1 MNMKTLKYI
10 LASLLLMGTAVLPL
24 LAQDNGG
31 VVRRRTP
38 GGRNAEKDETGM
50 TERMKSFYEEREPS
64 DANIEWMRV
73 IYRSIDLT
81 DATNMALYYPEL
93 PNEDGQNL
101 FFIIMR
107 LLADGKIPAYEYLDG
122 RELFTEQYRIN
133 VSEMLDRFH
142 VLYTEAKGSTERN
155 PRYAIEES
163 DIPAN
168 EVLSYYIIERM
179 EFDRLAG
186 KMRKSVSAICPV
198 LHRTD
203 EFGGDAIRYPMF
215 WVEMNDL
222 RPYIS
227 QQYVFTDNDNNLA
240 RYSIEDFFVM
250 GMYKGSIYKTK
261 NLRNLSMVQMFPD
274 PEDLKRA
281 QDSIENRL
289 QSFDRNLWIPS
300 REELQA
306 RAGTGEGDDADSEEE
321 EEITIRDRDEDAD
334 DEAATVKEDKEEPKK
349 EAKNKRSKRSKPKGS
364 NVKKA
369 KVSNSGSAVRS
380 VRRRKP

>member
-1 MNMKTLKYI
+1 MKTLKYI
-10 LASLLLMGTAVLPL
+10 VTSLLLVSAAILPL
-24 LAQDNGG
+24 MAQDNGG

-38 GGRNAEKDETGM
+38 GGRDADKDATGM
-50 TERMKSFYEEREPS
+50 TQRMKSFYEEDEPS

-81 DATNMALYYPEL
+81 DVTNMALYYPEL

-122 RELFTEQYRIN
+122 RELFTDQYRIK
-133 VSEMLDRFH
+133 VSDMLDRFH

-155 PRYAIEES
+155 PRYTIEES
-163 DIPAN
+163 DIPSN
-168 EVLSYYIIERM
+168 EVLSYYIIEKM
-179 EFDRLAG
+179 EFDRLEG
-186 KMRKSVSAICPV
+186 KMKKNVLAICPV

-215 WVEMNDL
+215 WVKMSDI
-222 RPYIS
+222 RPYIA

-240 RYSIEDFFVM
+240 RYNLEDFFIM

-274 PEDLKRA
+274 PEDLKHA

-289 QSFDRNLWIPS
+289 ESFDRNLWIPS

-306 RAGTGEGDDADSEEE
+306 RAEAREAAADSIAAAEAGND
-321 EEITIRDRDEDAD
+321 EEIVIRDRDEDKG
-334 DEAATVKEDKEEPKK
+334 KEKK
-349 EAKNKRSKRSKPKGS
+349 ETKNKRSSRNKPKKS
-364 NVKKA
+364 NVKQA
-369 KVSNSGSAVRS
+369 KISNSGSAVRS
-380 VRRRKP
+380 VRRRK

>member
-1 MNMKTLKYI
+1 
-10 LASLLLMGTAVLPL
+10 
-24 LAQDNGG
+24 
-31 VVRRRTP
+31 
-38 GGRNAEKDETGM
+38 
-50 TERMKSFYEEREPS
+50 
-64 DANIEWMRV
+64 
-73 IYRSIDLT
+73 
-81 DATNMALYYPEL
+81 
-93 PNEDGQNL
+93 
-101 FFIIMR
+101 
-107 LLADGKIPAYEYLDG
+107 
-122 RELFTEQYRIN
+122 
-133 VSEMLDRFH
+133 
-142 VLYTEAKGSTERN
+142 
-155 PRYAIEES
+155 
-163 DIPAN
+163 
-168 EVLSYYIIERM
+168 
-179 EFDRLAG
+179 
-186 KMRKSVSAICPV
+186 
-198 LHRTD
+198 
-203 EFGGDAIRYPMF
+203 
-215 WVEMNDL
+215 
-222 RPYIS
+222 
-227 QQYVFTDNDNNLA
+227 
-240 RYSIEDFFVM
+240 M

-306 RAGTGEGDDADSEEE
+306 RAGTSEDDDADSEEE

>member
-1 MNMKTLKYI
+1 MKTLKYI
-10 LASLLLMGTAVLPL
+10 LASVLLMGIAMPCA
-24 LAQDNGG
+24 LAQDESG

-38 GGRNAEKDETGM
+38 GGRNTEKDETGM
-50 TERMKSFYEEREPS
+50 TERMKAFYEEQEQS
-64 DANIEWMRV
+64 DANVEWMRV

-155 PRYAIEES
+155 PRFTIEES
-163 DIPAN
+163 DVPAN

-179 EFDRLAG
+179 EFDRLEG
-186 KMRKSVSAICPV
+186 KMKKKVTAICPV

-203 EFGGDAIRYPMF
+203 DFGGDAVRYPMF
-215 WVEMNDL
+215 WVEMDDI

-240 RYSIEDFFVM
+240 RYNLEDFFVM

-289 QSFDRNLWIPS
+289 ESFDRNLWIPS

-306 RAGTGEGDDADSEEE
+306 IAEAREAAADSTALASASDEEDG
-321 EEITIRDRDEDAD
+321 IVIRDRDEDNQ
-334 DEAATVKEDKEEPKK
+334 EKEP
-349 EAKNKRSKRSKPKGS
+349 KNKRSKRTKKPKTS

-380 VRRRKP
+380 VRRRKG

>member
-1 MNMKTLKYI
+1 MKTLKYI
-10 LASLLLMGTAVLPL
+10 LASVLLMGIAMPCA
-24 LAQDNGG
+24 LAQDESG

-38 GGRNAEKDETGM
+38 GGRNTEKDETGM
-50 TERMKSFYEEREPS
+50 TERMKAFYEEQEQS
-64 DANIEWMRV
+64 DANVEWMRV

-155 PRYAIEES
+155 PRFTIEES
-163 DIPAN
+163 DVPAN

-179 EFDRLAG
+179 EFDRLEG
-186 KMRKSVSAICPV
+186 KMKKKVTAICPV

-203 EFGGDAIRYPMF
+203 DFGGDAVRYPMF
-215 WVEMNDL
+215 WVKMDDI

-240 RYSIEDFFVM
+240 RYNLEDFFVM

-289 QSFDRNLWIPS
+289 ESFDRNLWIPS

-306 RAGTGEGDDADSEEE
+306 IAEAREAAADSTALASAGDEEDG
-321 EEITIRDRDEDAD
+321 IVIRDRDEDNQ
-334 DEAATVKEDKEEPKK
+334 EKEP
-349 EAKNKRSKRSKPKGS
+349 KNKRSKRTKKPKTS

-380 VRRRKP
+380 VRRRKG

>member
-1 MNMKTLKYI
+1 MKTLKYI
-10 LASLLLMGTAVLPL
+10 LASVLLMGIATPCA
-24 LAQDNGG
+24 LAQDESG

-38 GGRNAEKDETGM
+38 GGRNTEKDETGM
-50 TERMKSFYEEREPS
+50 TERMKAFYEEQEQS
-64 DANIEWMRV
+64 DANVEWMRV

-155 PRYAIEES
+155 PRFTIEES
-163 DIPAN
+163 DVPAN

-179 EFDRLAG
+179 EFDRLEG
-186 KMRKSVSAICPV
+186 KMKKKVTAICPV

-203 EFGGDAIRYPMF
+203 DFGGDAVRYPMF
-215 WVEMNDL
+215 WVEMDDI

-240 RYSIEDFFVM
+240 RYNLEDFFVM

-289 QSFDRNLWIPS
+289 ESFDHNLWIPS

-306 RAGTGEGDDADSEEE
+306 IAEAREAAADSTALTSASDEEDG
-321 EEITIRDRDEDAD
+321 IIIRDRDENNQ
-334 DEAATVKEDKEEPKK
+334 EKEP
-349 EAKNKRSKRSKPKGS
+349 KNKRSKRTKKPKTS

-380 VRRRKP
+380 VRRRKG

>member
-10 LASLLLMGTAVLPL
+10 VTSLLLVSAAILPL
-24 LAQDNGG
+24 MAQDNGG

-38 GGRNAEKDETGM
+38 GGRDADKDATGM
-50 TERMKSFYEEREPS
+50 TQRMKSFYEEDEPS

-81 DATNMALYYPEL
+81 DVTNMALYYPEL

-122 RELFTEQYRIN
+122 RELFTDQYRIK
-133 VSEMLDRFH
+133 VSDMLDRFH

-155 PRYAIEES
+155 PRYTIEES
-163 DIPAN
+163 DIPSN
-168 EVLSYYIIERM
+168 EVLSYYIIEKM
-179 EFDRLAG
+179 EFDRLEG
-186 KMRKSVSAICPV
+186 KMKKNVLAICPV

-203 EFGGDAIRYPMF
+203 EFGGDAIRYPMS
-215 WVEMNDL
+215 WVKMSDI
-222 RPYIS
+222 RPYIA

-240 RYSIEDFFVM
+240 RYNLEDFFIM

-274 PEDLKRA
+274 PEDLKHA

-289 QSFDRNLWIPS
+289 ESFDRNLWIPS

-306 RAGTGEGDDADSEEE
+306 RAEAREAAADSIAAAEAGNDEESV
-321 EEITIRDRDEDAD
+321 IRDRDEDKG
-334 DEAATVKEDKEEPKK
+334 KEKK
-349 EAKNKRSKRSKPKGS
+349 EAKNKRSSRNKPKKS
-364 NVKKA
+364 NVKQA
-369 KVSNSGSAVRS
+369 KISNSGSAVRS
-380 VRRRKP
+380 VRRRK

>member
-1 MNMKTLKYI
+1 MKTLKYI
-10 LASLLLMGTAVLPL
+10 LASVLLMGIAMPCA
-24 LAQDNGG
+24 LAQDESG

-38 GGRNAEKDETGM
+38 GGRNTEKDETGM
-50 TERMKSFYEEREPS
+50 TERMKAFYEEREQS
-64 DANIEWMRV
+64 DANVEWMRV

-122 RELFTEQYRIN
+122 RELFTERYRIN

-155 PRYAIEES
+155 PRFTIEES
-163 DIPAN
+163 DVPAN

-179 EFDRLAG
+179 EFDRLEG
-186 KMRKSVSAICPV
+186 KMKKKVTAICPV

-203 EFGGDAIRYPMF
+203 DFGGDAVRYPMF
-215 WVEMNDL
+215 WVKMDDI

-240 RYSIEDFFVM
+240 RYNLEDFFVM

-289 QSFDRNLWIPS
+289 ESFDRNLWIPS

-306 RAGTGEGDDADSEEE
+306 IAEAREAAADSTALASAGDEEDG
-321 EEITIRDRDEDAD
+321 IVIRDRDEDNQ
-334 DEAATVKEDKEEPKK
+334 EKEP
-349 EAKNKRSKRSKPKGS
+349 KNKRSKRTKKPKTS

-380 VRRRKP
+380 VRRRKG

>member
-10 LASLLLMGTAVLPL
+10 VTSLLLVSAAILPL
-24 LAQDNGG
+24 MAQDNGG

-38 GGRNAEKDETGM
+38 GGRDADKDATGM
-50 TERMKSFYEEREPS
+50 TQRMKSFYEEDEPS

-81 DATNMALYYPEL
+81 DVTNMALYYPEL

-122 RELFTEQYRIN
+122 RELFTDQYRIK
-133 VSEMLDRFH
+133 VSDMLDRFH

-155 PRYAIEES
+155 PRYTIEES
-163 DIPAN
+163 DIPSN
-168 EVLSYYIIERM
+168 EVLSYYIIEKM
-179 EFDRLAG
+179 EFDRLEG
-186 KMRKSVSAICPV
+186 KMKKNVLAICPV

-215 WVEMNDL
+215 WVKMSDI
-222 RPYIS
+222 RPYIA

-240 RYSIEDFFVM
+240 RYNLEDFFIM

-274 PEDLKRA
+274 PEDLKHA

-289 QSFDRNLWIPS
+289 ESFDRNLWIPS

-306 RAGTGEGDDADSEEE
+306 RAEAREAAADSIAAAEAGND
-321 EEITIRDRDEDAD
+321 EEIVIRDRDED
-334 DEAATVKEDKEEPKK
+334 KEKEKK
-349 EAKNKRSKRSKPKGS
+349 EAKNKRSSRNKPKKS
-364 NVKKA
+364 NVKQA
-369 KVSNSGSAVRS
+369 KISNSGSAVRS
-380 VRRRKP
+380 VRRRK

>member
-1 MNMKTLKYI
+1 MKTLKYI
-10 LASLLLMGTAVLPL
+10 LASVLLMGIAMPCA
-24 LAQDNGG
+24 LAQDESG

-38 GGRNAEKDETGM
+38 GGRNTEKDETGM
-50 TERMKSFYEEREPS
+50 TERMKAFYEEREQS
-64 DANIEWMRV
+64 DANVEWMRV

-155 PRYAIEES
+155 PRFTIEES
-163 DIPAN
+163 DVPAN

-179 EFDRLAG
+179 EFDRLEG
-186 KMRKSVSAICPV
+186 KMKKKVTAICPV

-203 EFGGDAIRYPMF
+203 DFGGDAVRYPMF
-215 WVEMNDL
+215 WVKMDDI

-240 RYSIEDFFVM
+240 RYNLEDFFVM

-289 QSFDRNLWIPS
+289 ESFDRNLWIPS

-306 RAGTGEGDDADSEEE
+306 IAEAREAAADSTALASAGDEEDG
-321 EEITIRDRDEDAD
+321 IVIRDRDEDNQ
-334 DEAATVKEDKEEPKK
+334 EKEP
-349 EAKNKRSKRSKPKGS
+349 KNKRSKRTKKPKTS

-380 VRRRKP
+380 VRRRKG

>member
-10 LASLLLMGTAVLPL
+10 VTSLVLAGTSVLPL
-24 LAQDNGG
+24 LAQNDGG

-38 GGRNAEKDETGM
+38 GGRDAQKDETGM
-50 TERMKSFYEEREPS
+50 TERMKSFYETKEPS
-64 DANIEWMRV
+64 EANVEWMRV

-81 DATNMALYYPEL
+81 DETNMALYYPEL

-107 LLADGKIPAYEYLDG
+107 LLADGKISAYEYLDG
-122 RELFTEQYRIN
+122 RELFTEQYRIK
-133 VSEMLDRFH
+133 VSDMLDRFH
-142 VLYTEAKGSTERN
+142 VLYSEAKGSTERN
-155 PRYAIEES
+155 PRYTIEES
-163 DIPAN
+163 DIPSN
-168 EVLSYYIIERM
+168 EVLSYYIIEKM
-179 EFDRLAG
+179 EFDRLEG
-186 KMRKSVSAICPV
+186 KMRKKVSAICPV

-203 EFGGDAIRYPMF
+203 EFGGDPIRYPMF
-215 WVEMNDL
+215 WVEMDDL

-240 RYSIEDFFVM
+240 RYNYDDFFVM

-274 PEDLKRA
+274 PEDLKHA

-289 QSFDRNLWIPS
+289 ESFDRNLWIPS

-306 RAGTGEGDDADSEEE
+306 RAAAADSTAIAAGEGEDD
-321 EEITIRDRDEDAD
+321 EIVIRDRDE
-334 DEAATVKEDKEEPKK
+334 EKEKKKEEP
-349 EAKNKRSKRSKPKGS
+349 KNKRSKRSKPKGS
-364 NVKKA
+364 NVKES
-369 KVSNSGSAVRS
+369 KVSSSGSAVRS
-380 VRRRKP
+380 VRRRKN

>member
-1 MNMKTLKYI
+1 MKTLKYI
-10 LASLLLMGTAVLPL
+10 LASVLLMGIAMPCA
-24 LAQDNGG
+24 LAQDESG

-38 GGRNAEKDETGM
+38 GGRNTEKDETGM
-50 TERMKSFYEEREPS
+50 TERMKAFYEEQEQS
-64 DANIEWMRV
+64 DANVEWMRV

-155 PRYAIEES
+155 PRFTIEES
-163 DIPAN
+163 DVPAN

-179 EFDRLAG
+179 EFDRLEG
-186 KMRKSVSAICPV
+186 KMKKKVTAICPV

-203 EFGGDAIRYPMF
+203 DFGGDAVRYPMF
-215 WVEMNDL
+215 WVEMDDI

-240 RYSIEDFFVM
+240 RYNLEDFFVM

-289 QSFDRNLWIPS
+289 ESFDNNLWIPS

-306 RAGTGEGDDADSEEE
+306 IAEAREAAADSTALTSASDEEDG
-321 EEITIRDRDEDAD
+321 IIIRDRDENNQ
-334 DEAATVKEDKEEPKK
+334 EKEP
-349 EAKNKRSKRSKPKGS
+349 KNKRSKRTKKPKTS

-380 VRRRKP
+380 VRRRKG

>member
-1 MNMKTLKYI
+1 MKTLKYI
-10 LASLLLMGTAVLPL
+10 LASVLLMGIAMPCA
-24 LAQDNGG
+24 LAQDESG

-38 GGRNAEKDETGM
+38 GGRNTEKDETGM
-50 TERMKSFYEEREPS
+50 TERMKAFYEEQEQS
-64 DANIEWMRV
+64 DANVEWMRV

-155 PRYAIEES
+155 PRFTIEES
-163 DIPAN
+163 DVPAN

-179 EFDRLAG
+179 EFDRLEG
-186 KMRKSVSAICPV
+186 KMKKKVTAICPV

-203 EFGGDAIRYPMF
+203 DFGGDAVRYQMF
-215 WVEMNDL
+215 WVEMDDI

-240 RYSIEDFFVM
+240 RYNLEDFFVM

-289 QSFDRNLWIPS
+289 ESFDRNLWIPS

-306 RAGTGEGDDADSEEE
+306 IAEAREAAADSTALASASDEEDG
-321 EEITIRDRDEDAD
+321 IVIRDRDEDNQ
-334 DEAATVKEDKEEPKK
+334 EKEP
-349 EAKNKRSKRSKPKGS
+349 KNKRSKRTKKPKTS

-380 VRRRKP
+380 VRRRKG

>member
-10 LASLLLMGTAVLPL
+10 VTSLVLAGTSVLPL
-24 LAQDNGG
+24 LAQNDGG

-38 GGRNAEKDETGM
+38 GGRDAQKDETGM
-50 TERMKSFYEEREPS
+50 TERMKSFYETKEPS
-64 DANIEWMRV
+64 EANVEWMRV

-81 DATNMALYYPEL
+81 DETNMALYYPEL

-107 LLADGKIPAYEYLDG
+107 LLADGKISAYEYLDG
-122 RELFTEQYRIN
+122 RELFTEQYRIK
-133 VSEMLDRFH
+133 VSDMLDRFH
-142 VLYTEAKGSTERN
+142 VLYSEAKGSTERN
-155 PRYAIEES
+155 PRYTIEES
-163 DIPAN
+163 DIPSN
-168 EVLSYYIIERM
+168 EVLSYYIIEKM
-179 EFDRLAG
+179 EFDRLEG
-186 KMRKSVSAICPV
+186 KMRKKVSAICPV

-203 EFGGDAIRYPMF
+203 EFGGDPIRYPMF
-215 WVEMNDL
+215 WVEMDDL

-240 RYSIEDFFVM
+240 RYNYDDFFVM

-274 PEDLKRA
+274 PEDLKHA

-289 QSFDRNLWIPS
+289 ESFDRNLWIPS

-306 RAGTGEGDDADSEEE
+306 RAAAADSTAIAAGEGEDD
-321 EEITIRDRDEDAD
+321 EIVIRDRDE
-334 DEAATVKEDKEEPKK
+334 EKEKKKEEP
-349 EAKNKRSKRSKPKGS
+349 KNKRSKRSKPKGS
-364 NVKKA
+364 NVKES
-369 KVSNSGSAVRS
+369 KVSSSSSAVRS
-380 VRRRKP
+380 VRRRKN

>member
-1 MNMKTLKYI
+1 MKTLKYI
-10 LASLLLMGTAVLPL
+10 LASVLLMGIAMPCA
-24 LAQDNGG
+24 LAQDESG

-38 GGRNAEKDETGM
+38 GGRNTEKDETGM
-50 TERMKSFYEEREPS
+50 TERMKAFYEEQEQS
-64 DANIEWMRV
+64 DANVEWMRV

-142 VLYTEAKGSTERN
+142 VLYTEAKSSTERN
-155 PRYAIEES
+155 PRFTIEES
-163 DIPAN
+163 DVPAN

-179 EFDRLAG
+179 EFDRLEG
-186 KMRKSVSAICPV
+186 KMKKKVTAICPV

-203 EFGGDAIRYPMF
+203 DFGGDAVRYPMF
-215 WVEMNDL
+215 WVEMDDI

-240 RYSIEDFFVM
+240 RYNLEDFFVM

-289 QSFDRNLWIPS
+289 ESFDRNLWIPS

-306 RAGTGEGDDADSEEE
+306 IAEAREAAADSTALASASDEEDG
-321 EEITIRDRDEDAD
+321 IVIRDRDEDNQ
-334 DEAATVKEDKEEPKK
+334 EKEP
-349 EAKNKRSKRSKPKGS
+349 KNKRSKRTKKPKTS

-380 VRRRKP
+380 VRRRKG

>member
-1 MNMKTLKYI
+1 MKTLKYI
-10 LASLLLMGTAVLPL
+10 LASVLLMGIAMPCA
-24 LAQDNGG
+24 LAQDESG

-38 GGRNAEKDETGM
+38 GGRNTEKDETGM
-50 TERMKSFYEEREPS
+50 TERMKAFYEEQEQS
-64 DANIEWMRV
+64 DANVEWMRV

-155 PRYAIEES
+155 PRFTIEES
-163 DIPAN
+163 DVPAN

-179 EFDRLAG
+179 EFDRLEG
-186 KMRKSVSAICPV
+186 KMKKKVTAICPV

-203 EFGGDAIRYPMF
+203 DFGGDAVRYPMF
-215 WVEMNDL
+215 WVEMDDI

-240 RYSIEDFFVM
+240 RYNLEDFFVM

-289 QSFDRNLWIPS
+289 ESFDHNLWIPS

-306 RAGTGEGDDADSEEE
+306 IAEAREAAADSTALTSASDEEDG
-321 EEITIRDRDEDAD
+321 IIIRDRDENNQ
-334 DEAATVKEDKEEPKK
+334 EKEP
-349 EAKNKRSKRSKPKGS
+349 KNKRSKRTKKPKTS

-380 VRRRKP
+380 VRRRKG

>member
-10 LASLLLMGTAVLPL
+10 VASLVLAGTSVLPL
-24 LAQDNGG
+24 LAQNDGG

-38 GGRNAEKDETGM
+38 GGRDAQKDETGM
-50 TERMKSFYEEREPS
+50 TERMKSFYETKEPS
-64 DANIEWMRV
+64 EANVEWMRV

-81 DATNMALYYPEL
+81 DETNMALYYPEL

-122 RELFTEQYRIN
+122 RELFTEQYRIK
-133 VSEMLDRFH
+133 VSDMLDRFH
-142 VLYTEAKGSTERN
+142 VLYSEAKGSTERN
-155 PRYAIEES
+155 PRYTIEES
-163 DIPAN
+163 DIPSN
-168 EVLSYYIIERM
+168 EVLSYYIIEKM
-179 EFDRLAG
+179 EFDRLEG
-186 KMRKSVSAICPV
+186 KMRKKVSAICPV

-203 EFGGDAIRYPMF
+203 EFGGDPIRYPMF
-215 WVEMNDL
+215 WVEMDDL

-240 RYSIEDFFVM
+240 RYNYDDFFVM

-274 PEDLKRA
+274 PEDLKHA

-289 QSFDRNLWIPS
+289 ESFDRNLWIPS

-306 RAGTGEGDDADSEEE
+306 RAAAADSTAIAAGEGEDD
-321 EEITIRDRDEDAD
+321 EIVIRDRDE
-334 DEAATVKEDKEEPKK
+334 EKEKKKEEP
-349 EAKNKRSKRSKPKGS
+349 KNKRSKRSKPKGS
-364 NVKKA
+364 NVKES
-369 KVSNSGSAVRS
+369 KVSSSSSAVRS
-380 VRRRKP
+380 VRRRKN

>member
-1 MNMKTLKYI
+1 MKTLKYI
-10 LASLLLMGTAVLPL
+10 VTSLLLVSAAILPL
-24 LAQDNGG
+24 MAQDNGG

-38 GGRNAEKDETGM
+38 GGRDADKDATGM
-50 TERMKSFYEEREPS
+50 TQRMKSFYEEDEPS

-81 DATNMALYYPEL
+81 DVTNMALYYPEL

-122 RELFTEQYRIN
+122 RELFTDQYRIK
-133 VSEMLDRFH
+133 VSDMLDRFH

-155 PRYAIEES
+155 PRYTIEES
-163 DIPAN
+163 DIPSN
-168 EVLSYYIIERM
+168 EVLSYYIIEKM
-179 EFDRLAG
+179 EFDRLEG
-186 KMRKSVSAICPV
+186 KMKKNVLAICPV

-215 WVEMNDL
+215 WVKMSDI
-222 RPYIS
+222 RPYIA

-240 RYSIEDFFVM
+240 RYNLEDFFIM

-274 PEDLKRA
+274 PEDLKHA

-289 QSFDRNLWIPS
+289 ESFDRNLWIPS

-306 RAGTGEGDDADSEEE
+306 RAEAREAAADSIAAAEAGND
-321 EEITIRDRDEDAD
+321 EEIVIRDRDEA
-334 DEAATVKEDKEEPKK
+334 KEKEKK
-349 EAKNKRSKRSKPKGS
+349 EAKNKRSSRNKPKKS
-364 NVKKA
+364 NVKQA
-369 KVSNSGSAVRS
+369 KISNSGSAVRS
-380 VRRRKP
+380 VRRRK

>member
-1 MNMKTLKYI
+1 MKTLKYI
-10 LASLLLMGTAVLPL
+10 LASVLLMGIAMPCA
-24 LAQDNGG
+24 LAQDESG

-38 GGRNAEKDETGM
+38 GGRNTEKDETGM
-50 TERMKSFYEEREPS
+50 TERMKAFYEDQEQS
-64 DANIEWMRV
+64 DANVEWMRV

-107 LLADGKIPAYEYLDG
+107 LLADGKIPVYEYLDG

-155 PRYAIEES
+155 PRFTIEES
-163 DIPAN
+163 DVPAN

-179 EFDRLAG
+179 EFDRLEG
-186 KMRKSVSAICPV
+186 KMKKKVTAICPV

-203 EFGGDAIRYPMF
+203 DFGGDAVRYPMF
-215 WVEMNDL
+215 WVEMDDI

-240 RYSIEDFFVM
+240 RYNLEDFFVM

-289 QSFDRNLWIPS
+289 ESFDRNLWIPS

-306 RAGTGEGDDADSEEE
+306 IAEAREAAADSTALASASDEEDG
-321 EEITIRDRDEDAD
+321 IVIRDRDEDNQ
-334 DEAATVKEDKEEPKK
+334 EKEP
-349 EAKNKRSKRSKPKGS
+349 KNKRSKRTKKPKTS

-380 VRRRKP
+380 VRRRKG

>member
-1 MNMKTLKYI
+1 MKTLKYI
-10 LASLLLMGTAVLPL
+10 LASVLLMGIAMPCA
-24 LAQDNGG
+24 LAQDESG

-38 GGRNAEKDETGM
+38 GGRNTEKDETGM
-50 TERMKSFYEEREPS
+50 TERMKAFYEEQEQS
-64 DANIEWMRV
+64 DANVEWMRV

-155 PRYAIEES
+155 PRFTIEES
-163 DIPAN
+163 DVPAN

-179 EFDRLAG
+179 EFDRLEG
-186 KMRKSVSAICPV
+186 KMKKKVTAICPV

-203 EFGGDAIRYPMF
+203 DFGGDAVRYPMF
-215 WVEMNDL
+215 WVEMDDI

-227 QQYVFTDNDNNLA
+227 QQYVFTDNDNNHA
-240 RYSIEDFFVM
+240 RYNLEDFFVM

-289 QSFDRNLWIPS
+289 ESFDRNLWIPS

-306 RAGTGEGDDADSEEE
+306 IAEAREAAADSTALASASDEEDG
-321 EEITIRDRDEDAD
+321 IVIRDRDEDNQ
-334 DEAATVKEDKEEPKK
+334 EKEP
-349 EAKNKRSKRSKPKGS
+349 KNKRSKRTKKPKTS

-380 VRRRKP
+380 VRRRKG

>member
-10 LASLLLMGTAVLPL
+10 VTSLLLVSAAILPL
-24 LAQDNGG
+24 MAQDNGG

-38 GGRNAEKDETGM
+38 GGRDADKDATGM
-50 TERMKSFYEEREPS
+50 TQRMKSFYEEDEPS

-81 DATNMALYYPEL
+81 DVTNMALYYPEL

-122 RELFTEQYRIN
+122 RELFTDQYRIK
-133 VSEMLDRFH
+133 VSDMLDRFH

-155 PRYAIEES
+155 PRYTIEES
-163 DIPAN
+163 DIPSN
-168 EVLSYYIIERM
+168 EVLSYYIIEKM
-179 EFDRLAG
+179 EFDRLEG
-186 KMRKSVSAICPV
+186 KMKKNVLAICPV

-215 WVEMNDL
+215 WVKMSDI
-222 RPYIS
+222 RPYIA

-240 RYSIEDFFVM
+240 RYNLEDFFIM

-274 PEDLKRA
+274 PEDLKHA

-289 QSFDRNLWIPS
+289 ESFDRNLWIPS

-306 RAGTGEGDDADSEEE
+306 RAEAREAAADSIAAAEAGND
-321 EEITIRDRDEDAD
+321 EEIVIRDRDEA
-334 DEAATVKEDKEEPKK
+334 KEKEKK
-349 EAKNKRSKRSKPKGS
+349 EAKNKRSSRNKPKKS
-364 NVKKA
+364 NVKQA
-369 KVSNSGSAVRS
+369 KISNSGSAVRS
-380 VRRRKP
+380 VRRRK